1 MKMNPAIDPRFAA
14 YELRV
19 HRSRIHGRGVYA
31 AEAIPAGRKVIEY
44 TGERLSRD
52 EAIRRLTKICRNRR
66 TRRVTMFKL
75 DRYWRIDGAVG
86 GSGAEFVNHCCDPN
100 LRTRIIR
107 GHILMFSGRRI
118 RPREE
123 LTIDYG
129 LHPKTH
135 RIPCRCGSPKCRG
148 TVNRKLRED

>member
-1 MKMNPAIDPRFAA
+1 MNPAIDSRFAA
-14 YELRV
+14 YELGIR
-19 HRSRIHGRGVYA
+19 RSRIHGWGVYA
-31 AEAIPAGRKVIEY
+31 AETIPARRKVIEY

-52 EAIRRLTKICRNRR
+52 EANRRLHKICQNPRTRRLT
-66 TRRVTMFKL
+66 MFML

-100 LRTRIIR
+100 LGTSIMG
-107 GHILMFSGRRI
+107 GHILMFSRRRI
-118 RPREE
+118 RAKEE

-148 TVNRKLRED
+148 TVNRKLQED